1 MGKGGFK
8 DLKVWHKAKDLA
20 VYIYQI
26 SNKGKFTND
35 FGLKDQ
41 IQRAA
46 VSIPSNIA
54 EGDELKTDK
63 QSIHFFYTAKGSAAE
78 VITQA
83 SIAFEIGYINQE
95 TYCKI
100 EQNCKAISGML
111 TLLIKARSNT
121 SS

>member
-1 MGKGGFK
+1 MEKPHKRLECWKKGIQITKEIYRITDCFP
-8 DLKVWHKAKDLA
+8 KAE
-20 VYIYQI
+20 Q
-26 SNKGKFTND
+26 
-35 FGLKDQ
+35 FGLTSQ
-41 IQRAA
+41 MRRAS